1 MFFHCFKKFYFIF
14 LSFILKIIFL
24 SILIGDNF
32 LAILTAL
39 KPQNSSVLKVNLEK
53 IMEGFSNRLFCHKII
68 IRINHRA

>member
-1 MFFHCFKKFYFIF
+1 MLFHCFKKFYFIF

-53 IMEGFSNRLFCHKII
+53 IMEGFSK
-68 IRINHRA
+68 